1 MNEYIVM
8 LGEKTLKA
16 KTKLASEFVRE
27 VVKHAPKAAEFG
39 ESCVCAACEDH
50 LFVDGSGM
58 YQFDDCYY
66 VQHSKKMN
74 HDHAAEVLER
84 IGFEVEWGY
93 GKIDRITWPEIKD

>member
-1 MNEYIVM
+1 MNEYINM

-39 ESCVCAACEDH
+39 ESWVWAVCEDH
-50 LFVDGSGM
+50 PFVDGSGM

-74 HDHAAEVLER
+74 HDHAAKVLEK
-84 IGFEVEWGY
+84 IGFKVAWEY
-93 GKIDRITWPEIKD
+93 GKIERIACPEK